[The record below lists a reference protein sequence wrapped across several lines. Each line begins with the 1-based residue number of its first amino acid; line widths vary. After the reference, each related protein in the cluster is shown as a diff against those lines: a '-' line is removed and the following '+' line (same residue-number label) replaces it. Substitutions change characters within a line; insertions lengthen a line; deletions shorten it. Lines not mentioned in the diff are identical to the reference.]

1 MSVEFVDTKV
11 LVYAHDRGMGPK
23 QDRAI
28 ELMARLS
35 ANSIGAISVQ
45 VLVEFYSVA
54 TRKFGMT
61 SRDAE
66 DVIKDLSAWMT
77 IHRPEPADRPRWN
90 RVKTHLCRLTKCS
103 AKPAFPFDQRRF
115 TKDVYPFYRAI
126 TTSVMNS
133 GL

>member
-77 IHRPEPADRPRWN
+77 IHRPEPADVIRAAG
-90 RVKTHLCRLTKCS
+90 L
-103 AKPAFPFDQRRF
+103 QRRHKIAWF
-115 TKDVYPFYRAI
+115 DALI
-126 TTSVMNS
+126 LNS
-133 GL
+133 ALEL